1 MSDLLCNAKRIAIT
15 GKARSGKTELSH
27 YAWMLYGFKEFDFSA
42 VLKDEFHRLFPHI
55 PRDPKPRAYYQKFG
69 QWLREIDPDIWVKM
83 TMAKVHEYCF
93 EDALNKVNHKPKVL
107 VNGVRQ
113 PNEYRRL
120 KDEGF
125 VIIRVNASDD
135 LRIERAEKAGDVFT
149 EADLSHDTEMHI
161 DTFEVD
167 YEINNVGTI
176 GDMYDQF
183 DTIMRELGVKAVSS
197 REIMADAFNDLKV
210 VMPGMT
216 EFQGNVCR
224 NYTLKTEVQS
234 TEENEKY
241 WILEYYRY
249 GCKDEYEADSKE
261 EALRFGCHQEDE
273 GNLSM
278 YRLLDPDG
286 NEVMDSKELS
296 HYYVH
301 VY

>member
-1 MSDLLCNAKRIAIT
+1 MSDLLCNAKKIAIT

-113 PNEYRRL
+113 PNEYQRL

-125 VIIRVNASDD
+125 TFIRVNTSDD
-135 LRIERAEKAGDVFT
+135 LRIDRAKSEGDVFA
-149 EADLSHDTEMHI
+149 EADLAHETESHI

-167 YEINNVGTI
+167 YEINNNDELIQLYG
-176 GDMYDQF
+176 QF
-183 DTIMRELGVKAVSS
+183 DKIMKDIGVQTVSS
-197 REIMADAFNDLKV
+197 RENMA
-210 VMPGMT
+210 
-216 EFQGNVCR
+216 
-224 NYTLKTEVQS
+224 
-234 TEENEKY
+234 
-241 WILEYYRY
+241 
-249 GCKDEYEADSKE
+249 
-261 EALRFGCHQEDE
+261 EALASIRKF
-273 GNLSM
+273 L
-278 YRLLDPDG
+278 
-286 NEVMDSKELS
+286 
-296 HYYVH
+296 
-301 VY
+301 